1 MHKLI
6 EYICDELEEIE
17 RKADKEGKLSMS
29 EIEYADVLAHLKK
42 DILTADAMMEESE
55 YSERGG
61 SYRGGNIYRDG
72 RTMRGGE
79 SMRGGSSYARGRGS
93 NAKRDSRGRYSSESG
108 SYTETVDEISE
119 KLEELMEQAP
129 DEKSRMEIQ
138 KFMSKLD
145 QM

>member
-1 MHKLI
+1 M
-6 EYICDELEEIE
+6 EYVCDELEELE

-61 SYRGGNIYRDG
+61 IPYRGG
-72 RTMRGGE
+72 RTMR
-79 SMRGGSSYARGRGS
+79 GSSYARGRGD
-93 NAKRDSRGRYSSESG
+93 NARRDSRGRYSSEGG
-108 SYTETVDEISE
+108 SYAETADEISE
-119 KLEELMEQAP
+119 KLEELMRQAP

-138 KFMSKLD
+138 RFMTKLD